1 MMRAQNHRGRD
12 VVCGCARLRVCTES
26 AAIGKASSGFEFVE
40 SFAFG
45 VAEPERVPSEAEG
58 THPVVACR
66 AKPDTLLDARLDCP
80 RTRAESS
87 PQTPIALRRGE
98 TS

>member
-58 THPVVACR
+58 THPV
-66 AKPDTLLDARLDCP
+66 LDARLDCP